1 MNKSIS
7 FFLLF
12 SAITLF
18 QYRLSA
24 QSTLPRPSQSSDTV
38 KWVQI
43 QNADKFF
50 FKSTDSATQFQILSG
65 NVRMKQGNTIFKAD
79 SVIYNEQTL
88 NLEAFGNI
96 HIKDADSVDIYSQYL
111 LYEGQKK
118 LAHFK
123 DKVKLTDGNS
133 KLYTENMD
141 YDLKSKVGNYTEGGR
156 IESNQT
162 TLTSNKG
169 YYYADVKDIYFLGNV
184 KMSDPEMALA
194 TDSLLYNTSSRVSTF
209 IAPTTIKNNESIIQ
223 TKEGFYD
230 TRNRKAKF
238 GGRTRIQ
245 DSSSVLTSNDFAFD
259 DSTGMGE
266 AKGNVQFIDTAQN
279 ILLYSNRI
287 FFNKRKKSFLATEKP
302 VMIIAQNK
310 DSVFIASDTIYSAL
324 VEDLHVSDSAYTQ
337 KHRFKFK
344 ENNQEDSTGAVRII
358 NVKKDSLRFITAF
371 RNVRIYNDS
380 LQAVGDSL
388 FYSGIDSVF
397 ELYYNPI
404 AWSKKSQILGDTIF
418 IETINRQPGKMRI
431 FENAI
436 LIEEEQEEA
445 GFYNQIKGRVI
456 NGFFK
461 EGKIDFVEAKGSAE
475 SIYYI
480 KNEDSAYVGMNRSE
494 ADLIEVLFDSTAL
507 NRIKF
512 TRSVKGITYPI
523 RQIPSEQKKF
533 RNFKWFEAK
542 RPKSKWELFL

>member
-533 RNFKWFEAK
+533 RNFKWLEAK